1 MGKEKNT
8 GGGRGWYKFY
18 HPPYHPH
25 PTPNNIIYTHLGI
38 EYFVQR
44 TFIISRKNQWNFRAS
59 NILHNVGSGHHGI
72 GGCQGCTM
80 HEDEGRKDVID
91 VL

>member
-1 MGKEKNT
+1 MTVCLDILSKNVSSQ
-8 GGGRGWYKFY
+8 W
-18 HPPYHPH
+18 HVQL
-25 PTPNNIIYTHLGI
+25 TPQNSLILMRV